1 MNNSMISAMVSMSGI
16 QQRLDLLA
24 DNIANVNTVGYKRK
38 EASFQDTLTS
48 VMQQSSDFQL
58 AGRSTPLGV
67 NMGFGSR
74 MSELSVNYTQGTM
87 KETGN
92 MTDLAIEGNA
102 MFEVITL
109 DGERGFTRAGN
120 FHIQP
125 NPADPETAYLV
136 TGQGN
141 FLLNSEGEFIEV
153 PSGSKLHID
162 GAGNIIAVDGTTET
176 EVGRIG
182 LVTPLRPDALIQKD
196 SNLFVLAP
204 GETEGVI
211 IATSDLAQEEQAAIR
226 QGVLENS
233 NVDLAN
239 EMAEMMQVQR
249 AYQLAARAL
258 TSSDTMMNLANNLR
272 G

>member
-1 MNNSMISAMVSMSGI
+1 MNNSMISAMVSMNGI
-16 QQRLDLLA
+16 QQRLDMIA
-24 DNIANVNTVGYKRK
+24 DNMANVNTAGYKRK
-38 EASFQDTLTS
+38 EAAFQDTLNS

-58 AGRSTPLGV
+58 GGRATPLGLS
-67 NMGFGSR
+67 MGFGSR
-74 MSELSVNYTQGTM
+74 MSELSVNFKQGTL
-87 KETGN
+87 KETGK

-102 MFEVITL
+102 MFQVLTR
-109 DGERGFTRAGN
+109 DGEIGFTRAGN
-120 FHIQP
+120 FSVQP
-125 NPADPETAYLV
+125 NPEDQAMGYLV
-136 TGQGN
+136 TSLGHPV
-141 FLLNSEGEFIEV
+141 LDEEGELIEV
-153 PSGSKLHID
+153 PTGSKLHID
-162 GAGNIIAVDGTTET
+162 GAGNIIAVDGEVET

-196 SNLFVLAP
+196 SSLFVLPP
-204 GETEGVI
+204 GVREGI
-211 IATSDLAQEEQAAIR
+211 IAATSDLPEEEQATIR

-239 EMAEMMQVQR
+239 EMAEMLKVQR

>member
-1 MNNSMISAMVSMSGI
+1 MNNSMISAMVSMNGI
-16 QQRLDLLA
+16 QQRLDLIA
-24 DNIANVNTVGYKRK
+24 DNMANVNTVGYKRK
-38 EASFQDTLTS
+38 EAAFQDTLNS

-58 AGRSTPLGV
+58 AGRATPLGV

-92 MTDLAIEGNA
+92 MTDLAIQGNA
-102 MFEVITL
+102 MFQVLTQN
-109 DGERGFTRAGN
+109 GEIGYTRAGN
-120 FHIQP
+120 FNIQP
-125 NPADPETAYLV
+125 NPEDPGVGYLMTAL
-136 TGQGN
+136 GN
-141 FLLNSEGEFIEV
+141 PVLDSDGELIEV
-153 PSGSKLHID
+153 PSGSTLHID
-162 GAGNIIAVDGTTET
+162 GAGNIIAIDGTTET

-182 LVTPLRPDALIQKD
+182 LVTPLRPDSLIQKD
-196 SNLFVLAP
+196 SNLFVLPP
-204 GETEGVI
+204 GEREGVI
-211 IATSDLAQEEQAAIR
+211 MATSDLAQEEQATIR

-239 EMAEMMQVQR
+239 EMAEMMKVQR